1 MALTDNLL
9 AHYNLDGNSN
19 DNFGTNN
26 GTDVSIDYSTS
37 YGIINQGALFNAT
50 TDKISLSNWGLGTAD
65 FSISLWFKPITSLV
79 NGTNIVFSKQATTP
93 NFGVYWGLIINTGK
107 FEVDHFNGSTDNFF
121 FGSTSISLNTWY
133 HLVVVRS
140 GDTVTLYV
148 NNAVDGSLTG
158 YSGRNFGGAVL
169 NGFGNQVINAAT
181 GHLDEVWVLTRAITA
196 GEVSQLYNGGAG
208 LTYPIPSA
216 SQNSNFFLSM

>member
-26 GTDVSIDYSTS
+26 GTDVSIDYSIS

-65 FSISLWFKPITSLV
+65 FSVSLWFKPITSLV
-79 NGTNIVFSKQATTP
+79 NGTNLVFCQNASGT
-93 NFGVYWGLIINTGK
+93 NVYWGLIINTGK
-107 FEVDHFNGSTDNFF
+107 FEINHFNGSTDNFF

-158 YSGRNFGGAVL
+158 YSGRNFSGAIL
-169 NGFGNQVINAAT
+169 NGFGNQLINAAR

-216 SQNSNFFLSM
+216 SQNSNFFLAM